1 MLALLLP
8 SSRETQHELGSL
20 LPEVLISLG
29 ILASCAAMTFS
40 YLVRTA
46 RTLDSLE
53 QTHRARFETTSCS
66 SQQTYVS
73 CQIGTTSVTI
83 AR

>member
-1 MLALLLP
+1 MLEQHSP
-8 SSRETQHELGSL
+8 SSRATQYELGSM

-40 YLVRTA
+40 YLVKTA
-46 RTLDSLE
+46 RTIDSLE
-53 QTHRARFETTSCS
+53 KTHRARFETTSCS
-66 SQQTYVS
+66 AKLTHIV
-73 CQIGTTSVTI
+73 CEIGTTFVTI